1 VRLAVHARLVL
12 PPEYVARRFEWQRK
26 LDPDIALDPAAGRI
40 EPRFVS
46 AEAAISD
53 LQRRVRWLREIE
65 ARDSAAIRSDLSRLT
80 VASST

>member
-1 VRLAVHARLVL
+1 MRLAVHARLVL

-26 LDPDIALDPAAGRI
+26 LNPDIALDPAAGRI